1 MQFRIDG
8 AILGRRW
15 YLPAYLTH
23 RAAQGF
29 VSLMIIVDAHED
41 IAFNALSAGRDY
53 FQSALD
59 KRRAEAGTDA
69 ATNEGLAMVG
79 LPEAILG
86 RVAIVFSTIFTEPD
100 RATALAP
107 SAFSNQRYKTP
118 REAYDLG
125 IQQLDYYRRVW
136 DASERAQPVRTVAEL
151 DAVLATWA
159 DGLEVT
165 DRRQGMVL
173 LMENADPILEPRQFE
188 EWYEYG
194 VRVVGP
200 AWAGTRYCGGTGE
213 PGPLTA
219 LGRELLDVMG
229 DMNVLLDLSHMPEES
244 FFEALDRYDG
254 QMIASHSNPRRF
266 VGARDDG
273 RQRLLSDT
281 QIRRLA
287 ERDGVMG
294 MVPYNRFMHPTWVKG
309 DAPIPGSR
317 VLEMIDHVCQVTG
330 SARHVGIGTDF
341 DGGFGAESTPEGFD
355 TVGDLWILDTWLRER
370 GYGDAEVEA
379 ILSGNFLRKLRQT
392 LPA

>member
-1 MQFRIDG
+1 
-8 AILGRRW
+8 
-15 YLPAYLTH
+15 
-23 RAAQGF
+23 
-29 VSLMIIVDAHED
+29 MIIVDAHED
-41 IAFNALSAGRDY
+41 IAYNAVSNGRDY
-53 FQSALD
+53 FKSALD
-59 KRRAEAGTDA
+59 KRRAEAGTA
-69 ATNEGLAMVG
+69 AVESEGLAMVG

-107 SAFSNQRYKTP
+107 TPFSSYRYKTP
-118 REAYDLG
+118 KEAYAQG
-125 IQQLDYYRRVW
+125 MQQLDYYRRVW
-136 DASERAQPVRTVAEL
+136 DASERAQPVRTLGEL

-173 LMENADPILEPRQFE
+173 LMENADPILEPKQFE

-200 AWAGTRYCGGTGE
+200 AWAGTRYSGGTGDL
-213 PGPLTA
+213 GPLTT

-244 FFEALDRYDG
+244 FFEALDRYNG
-254 QMIASHSNPRRF
+254 QLIASHSNPRRF
-266 VGARDDG
+266 VGSRDDG

-294 MVPYNRFMHPTWVKG
+294 MVPYNRFMHPDWVKG

-317 VLEMIDHVCQVTG
+317 VLEMIDHVCQITG
-330 SARHVGIGTDF
+330 SAQHVGIGTDF
-341 DGGFGAESTPEGFD
+341 DGGFGAESTPEGLD
-355 TVGDLWILDTWLRER
+355 TVGDLWILSAWLSER
-370 GYGDAEVEA
+370 GYGEAEVEA